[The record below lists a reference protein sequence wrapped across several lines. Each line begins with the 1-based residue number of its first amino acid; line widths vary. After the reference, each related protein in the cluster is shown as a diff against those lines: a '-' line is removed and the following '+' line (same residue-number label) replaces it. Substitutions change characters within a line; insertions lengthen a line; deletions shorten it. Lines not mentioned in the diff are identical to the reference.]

1 MPTDQHESGATLA
14 GEPPAET
21 GHTDVGASSAAVDL
35 PLADANLA
43 GSLGEYT
50 GAWAKRVRHGDAGI
64 LPVLAGLVLIVVIF
78 QTQNSQ
84 FISAR
89 NFANLLTQASFY
101 VLFGMAEVFVLLI
114 GEIDLSTGF
123 VAACGGA
130 ITCVLAGQPH
140 NDAWWLSALAGL
152 ALCALI
158 GTVQGLLVT
167 RLRLPSFVVT
177 LGGLLAF
184 EGLLLFILDSWAP
197 SSSGGTVAI
206 TNNVLGDLDS
216 NSSSLS
222 PVAGWISMAALVV
235 AFAAFVVIRDRRR
248 RSSGLVAPPFG
259 LSVAKV
265 AAVAVAGVVLV
276 LVCNVNRGPANG
288 LVIDGV
294 PWCVPII
301 LAIALAAT
309 FLLGRTRFGR
319 YVYAVGG
326 NAEAA
331 RRAGISLNRI
341 RLICFTLSGLMAG
354 VAGLFYVSFDSSV
367 STSIDGGSLVLY
379 AVAAAV
385 IGGTSLFG
393 GRGKILYAVLGGL
406 VIAVIY
412 NGMSLVNLSTD
423 IQFMVTALVLVAAAT
438 VDALGRRGRVAS

>member
-1 MPTDQHESGATLA
+1 MTPSEQHDRGATLA
-14 GEPPAET
+14 GEPPAA
-21 GHTDVGASSAAVDL
+21 TDPMKSSAPGAAVDL
-35 PLADANLA
+35 SMVDANLA
-43 GSLGEYT
+43 DSFGEYSR
-50 GAWAKRVRHGDAGI
+50 AWIKRVRHGDTGI
-64 LPVLAGLVLIVVIF
+64 LPVLAGLVLIIIIF
-78 QTQNSQ
+78 QTQNAK
-84 FISAR
+84 FISAQ

-101 VLFGMAEVFVLLI
+101 VLFGMAEVFVLLL
-114 GEIDLSTGF
+114 GEIDLSTGY

-130 ITCVLAGQPH
+130 ITCILAGQPH
-140 NDAWWLSALAGL
+140 NSMWWVAVLAGL

-158 GTVQGLLVT
+158 GLVQGLLVT

-206 TNNVLGDLDS
+206 TNSILRDLVYGTV
-216 NSSSLS
+216 N
-222 PVAGWISMAALVV
+222 PVAGWIVLVV
-235 AFAAFVVIRDRRR
+235 AVVAYAGFVLVRDRRR
-248 RSSGLVAPPFG
+248 RASGLVAPPV
-259 LSVAKV
+259 LVSLIKV
-265 AAVAVAGVVLV
+265 GAVTVAGVAVV
-276 LVCNVNRGPANG
+276 AVCNINRGSKHG
-288 LVIDGV
+288 LAIRGV

-301 LAIALAAT
+301 LVIALGAT

-331 RRAGISLNRI
+331 RRAGINLDRI
-341 RLICFTLSGLMAG
+341 RLTCFILCSITAGL
-354 VAGLFYVSFDSSV
+354 AGLFYVSYTSSV

-393 GRGKILYAVLGGL
+393 GRGKIVYAVLGGL

-412 NGMSLVNLSTD
+412 NGMGLVNLSTD
-423 IQFMVTALVLVAAAT
+423 IEYIVTALVLVAAAT
-438 VDALGRRGRVAS
+438 VDAVARRGRAATR

>member
-1 MPTDQHESGATLA
+1 MTTDQHDSGPTVAD
-14 GEPPAET
+14 EPPAQPDR
-21 GHTDVGASSAAVDL
+21 TDSDTPAVGVDL
-35 PLADANLA
+35 LLADAKLA
-43 GSLGEYT
+43 DSLGDYT
-50 GAWAKRVRHGDAGI
+50 SAWVKRIRHGDAGI
-64 LPVLAGLVLIVVIF
+64 LPVLAGLVLLVVIF
-78 QTQNSQ
+78 QTQNSA
-84 FISAR
+84 FISAG
-89 NFANLLTQASFY
+89 NLANLLTQASFY
-101 VLFGMAEVFVLLI
+101 ILFGMAEVFVLLI
-114 GEIDLSTGF
+114 GEIDLSTGY

-130 ITCVLAGQPH
+130 VTCILAGQPH
-140 NDAWWLSALAGL
+140 NDSWWLSALAGL
-152 ALCALI
+152 ALCTVI
-158 GTVQGLLVT
+158 GVVQGLLVT

-206 TNNVLGDLDS
+206 TNNVLLDLDS
-216 NSSSLS
+216 NSGSLS
-222 PVAGWISMAALVV
+222 PNAGWIAMAALVV
-235 AFAAFVVIRDRRR
+235 AFASFVVVRDRRR
-248 RSSGLVAPPFG
+248 RSSGLVAPPFVLG
-259 LSVAKV
+259 LAKI
-265 AAVAVAGVVLV
+265 AAVAVAGVVVV
-276 LVCNVNRGPANG
+276 LVCNVNRGSPNG
-288 LVIDGV
+288 LVIEGV
-294 PWCVPII
+294 PWCVPVI
-301 LAIALAAT
+301 LAIAVATT

-331 RRAGISLNRI
+331 RRAGINLNRI
-341 RLICFTLSGLMAG
+341 RLACFALCSLMAG
-354 VAGLFYVSFDSSV
+354 MAGLFYVSYTSSV

-393 GRGKILYAVLGGL
+393 GRGKIVYAVLGGL

-412 NGMSLVNLSTD
+412 NGMGLVNLNTD

>member
-1 MPTDQHESGATLA
+1 MTTDQHDSGPTLADEPPTQTGRTDSGA
-14 GEPPAET
+14 PAAT
-21 GHTDVGASSAAVDL
+21 VDL
-35 PLADANLA
+35 PLVDANLA

-50 GAWAKRVRHGDAGI
+50 GAWVKRIRHGDAGI
-64 LPVLAGLVLIVVIF
+64 LPVLAGLVVIVIIF
-78 QTQNSQ
+78 QTQNSE
-84 FISAR
+84 FISAQ

-101 VLFGMAEVFVLLI
+101 ILFGMAEVFVLLI
-114 GEIDLSTGF
+114 GEIDLSTGY

-140 NDAWWLSALAGL
+140 NDSWWLSALVGL

-158 GTVQGLLVT
+158 GVVQGLLVT

-206 TNNVLGDLDS
+206 TNNVLLDLDS
-216 NSSSLS
+216 NSGSLS
-222 PVAGWISMAALVV
+222 PIAGWIAMAALVV
-235 AFAAFVVIRDRRR
+235 AFAGFVVIRDHRR
-248 RSSGLVAPPFG
+248 RSSGLVAPPFT
-259 LSVAKV
+259 LSLAKI
-265 AAVAVAGVVLV
+265 AAVAVAGVVV
-276 LVCNVNRGPANG
+276 VAVCNINRGSPNG
-288 LVIDGV
+288 LVIEGV
-294 PWCVPII
+294 PWCVAIV
-301 LAIALAAT
+301 LAIAVATT

-331 RRAGISLNRI
+331 RRAGINLNRI
-341 RLICFTLSGLMAG
+341 RLACFTLCSLMAG
-354 VAGLFYVSFDSSV
+354 MAGLFYVSYTSSV

-393 GRGKILYAVLGGL
+393 GRGKIVYAVLGGL

-412 NGMSLVNLSTD
+412 NGMGLVNLNTD

-438 VDALGRRGRVAS
+438 VDALSRRGRVVS

>member
-1 MPTDQHESGATLA
+1 MTTDQHDSGPTLADEPPGHGGRTEIGATT
-14 GEPPAET
+14 ET
-21 GHTDVGASSAAVDL
+21 VDL
-35 PLADANLA
+35 PLVDANLA

-50 GAWAKRVRHGDAGI
+50 GDWLKRIRHGDAGI
-64 LPVLAGLVLIVVIF
+64 LPVLAGLVLIIIIF
-78 QTQNSQ
+78 QTQNSE
-84 FISAR
+84 FISAG

-114 GEIDLSTGF
+114 GEIDLSTGY

-130 ITCVLAGQPH
+130 VTCILAGQPH
-140 NDAWWLSALAGL
+140 NDWWWLSVLVGL

-158 GTVQGLLVT
+158 GLVQGLLVT

-197 SSSGGTVAI
+197 SSSGGTVGI
-206 TNNVLGDLDS
+206 TNNVLLDLD
-216 NSSSLS
+216 NGSLN
-222 PVAGWISMAALVV
+222 PIAGWITMTALVV
-235 AFAAFVVIRDRRR
+235 AYGAFVVIRDRGR
-248 RSSGLVAPPFG
+248 RSSGLVAPPLA
-259 LSVAKV
+259 LSVAKI

-276 LVCNVNRGPANG
+276 AVCNINRGFPNG
-288 LVIDGV
+288 LVIKGV

-301 LAIALAAT
+301 LAIALGTT
-309 FLLGRTRFGR
+309 FLLGWTRFGR

-341 RLICFTLSGLMAG
+341 RLACFTLCSLLAG
-354 VAGLFYVSFDSSV
+354 MAGLFYVSYTSSV

-393 GRGKILYAVLGGL
+393 GRGKIVYAVLGGL

-412 NGMSLVNLSTD
+412 NGMGLVNLNTD

-438 VDALGRRGRVAS
+438 VDAVSRRGRGAS

>member
-1 MPTDQHESGATLA
+1 MTTDQHDSGQTLA
-14 GEPPAET
+14 DEPPAQPDP
-21 GHTDVGASSAAVDL
+21 TDSDTPAAVVDVML
-35 PLADANLA
+35 SDANLA
-43 GSLGEYT
+43 DSLGEYT
-50 GAWAKRVRHGDAGI
+50 SAWVKRIRHGDAGI
-64 LPVLAGLVLIVVIF
+64 LPVLAGLVLLVVIF
-78 QTQNSQ
+78 QTQNSV
-84 FISAR
+84 FISAG
-89 NFANLLTQASFY
+89 NLANLLTQASFY

-114 GEIDLSTGF
+114 GEIDLSTGY

-130 ITCVLAGQPH
+130 VTCILAGEPH
-140 NDAWWLSALAGL
+140 NDSWLLSALAGL
-152 ALCALI
+152 ALCTLI
-158 GTVQGLLVT
+158 GVVQGLLVT

-206 TNNVLGDLDS
+206 TNNVLLDLDS
-216 NSSSLS
+216 NSGSLS
-222 PVAGWISMAALVV
+222 PLAGWIAMVALVV
-235 AFAAFVVIRDRRR
+235 AFAAFVVIRDSRR
-248 RSSGLVAPPFG
+248 RSSGLVAPPFV
-259 LSVAKV
+259 LSLAKI
-265 AAVAVAGVVLV
+265 AAVAVAGVVV
-276 LVCNVNRGPANG
+276 VIVCNINRGPPNG
-288 LVIDGV
+288 LVIEGV

-301 LAIALAAT
+301 LAIALATT
-309 FLLGRTRFGR
+309 FLLGWTRFGR

-331 RRAGISLNRI
+331 RRAGINLNRI
-341 RLICFTLSGLMAG
+341 RLACFALCSLMAG
-354 VAGLFYVSFDSSV
+354 MAGLFYVSYTSSV

-393 GRGKILYAVLGGL
+393 GRGKIVYAVLGGL

-412 NGMSLVNLSTD
+412 NGMGLVNLNTD

-438 VDALGRRGRVAS
+438 VDALSRRGRVAS